1 MQTIGTAG
9 RPQLGREEMGS
20 ARLTDLLVVGGG
32 KVGFRSDH
40 NLPQR
45 LQCIKTA
52 NTAA

>member
-1 MQTIGTAG
+1 MQTIGAAG

-20 ARLTDLLVVGGG
+20 ARLTDLLVVGG

-45 LQCIKTA
+45 L
-52 NTAA
+52 